1 LLEAQT
7 FSEAGWNV
15 RKFSETG
22 RFDSDISPP
31 GLYINKFFLYFKEVF
46 TMIKKLQALRAK
58 KGFTLVELIVVIAII
73 GVLAAILV
81 PTMMGMVT
89 KSRVT
94 SANTTADGF
103 ADTIQQFLT
112 DADTAGKGML
122 KGVKANA
129 RFDIEVD
136 GDGKW
141 TIVVTANGT
150 NTFKDQTTEWTV
162 GASAIDPDGTT
173 TMANGK
179 KVEQLALTLA
189 DRFPT
194 MKNACC
200 VCYVSKATPVFT
212 LYTADSAD
220 ADDLIVS
227 TDVPLA
233 LVDGAGASAPADKSF
248 AAPVGFE
255 WDGKTEGVSTE
266 NGFIVGT
273 APAIPFGTLTGAT
286 P

>member
-1 LLEAQT
+1 
-7 FSEAGWNV
+7 
-15 RKFSETG
+15 
-22 RFDSDISPP
+22 
-31 GLYINKFFLYFKEVF
+31 
-46 TMIKKLQALRAK
+46 MIKKLQALRAK

-103 ADTIQQFLT
+103 SDTIQQFLT

-141 TIVVTANGT
+141 TIAVTANGT
-150 NTFKDQTTEWTV
+150 NTFKDQDTEWTV
-162 GASAIDPDGTT
+162 GASSIDPDESTV
-173 TMANGK
+173 TMANGT
-179 KVEQLALTLA
+179 KVQQLALTLA

-194 MKNACC
+194 MKNSAC

-212 LYTADSAD
+212 LYTADTAD
-220 ADDLIVS
+220 ADNLIVG
-227 TDVPLA
+227 TDVPQA
-233 LVDGAGASAPADKSF
+233 LIDGAAATDPGNKSF
-248 AAPVGFE
+248 AAPVGFA

-273 APAIPFGTLTGAT
+273 APAIPFGTLTGASA
-286 P
+286 

>member
-1 LLEAQT
+1 
-7 FSEAGWNV
+7 
-15 RKFSETG
+15 
-22 RFDSDISPP
+22 
-31 GLYINKFFLYFKEVF
+31 
-46 TMIKKLQALRAK
+46 MIKKLQALKAK

-103 ADTIQQFLT
+103 SDTIQQFLT

-136 GDGKW
+136 EDGKW
-141 TIVVTANGT
+141 TIAVTANGT
-150 NTFKDQTTEWTV
+150 NTFKDQATEWTV
-162 GASAIDPDGTT
+162 GASSIDPDGGSV

-194 MKNACC
+194 MKNSAC

-212 LYTADSAD
+212 LYSADTADAASLIDSA
-220 ADDLIVS
+220 
-227 TDVPLA
+227 DVPLA
-233 LVDGAGASAPADKSF
+233 LVDGAGSSAPSDKSF
-248 AAPVGFE
+248 SAPVGFE
-255 WDGKTEGVSTE
+255 WDGKTEGVSTG

-273 APAIPFGTLTGAT
+273 APAIPFGTLTGASA
-286 P
+286 